1 MDSEYLLDKAKVRKN
16 FERAASTYDAS
27 AVLQKEIAS
36 RLLERLDYIRLQPK
50 TVLDL
55 GCGTGVITEDLLK
68 RYPKA
73 DIIALDLALNML
85 KKTQQNSKGK
95 FSNNWLSNNWLSN
108 KPSCICADAERLPF
122 KENALDLLVS
132 NLMLQWSNDL
142 QLVFN
147 GFQRVIA
154 PNGLLMFTTFGP
166 DTLKEMRESW
176 AAIDNTPHT
185 SQFID
190 MHDIGDA
197 LLKAGFSDPVMDME
211 IITMTYDSVRDV
223 MKDIKNI
230 GASNAVQGRSR
241 GLMGKQRLK
250 AFEIAYQRF
259 QQVDGCFPVTWEVLY
274 GHAWAPEGLKVEGF
288 EKIIPIQHQ

>member
-1 MDSEYLLDKAKVRKN
+1 MDAKYRLDKAKVRKN
-16 FERAASTYDAS
+16 FEQVASTYDVS
-27 AVLQKEIAS
+27 AVLQKEVAS
-36 RLLERLDYIRLQPK
+36 RLLERLDYIRLKPK
-50 TVLDL
+50 AVLDL
-55 GCGTGVITEDLLK
+55 GCGTGVITADILK

-73 DIIALDLALNML
+73 HIIALDLALNML
-85 KKTQQNSKGK
+85 KQTQQNSKGW
-95 FSNNWLSNNWLSN
+95 FSK
-108 KPSCICADAERLPF
+108 KPSCLCSDAEKLPLSD
-122 KENALDLLVS
+122 NSLDLLVS
-132 NLMLQWSNDL
+132 NLMLQWSNDV

-147 GFQRVIA
+147 GFQRVMA

-176 AAIDNTPHT
+176 ATVDNIPHT

-211 IITMTYDSVRDV
+211 VITMTYDSVRDV
-223 MKDIKNI
+223 MRDIKNI
-230 GASNAVQGRSR
+230 GASNATQGRSK

-250 AFEIAYQRF
+250 AFETAYKRF
-259 QQVDGCFPVTWEVLY
+259 QQVDGYFPVTWEVLY
-274 GHAWAPEGLKVEGF
+274 GHAWAPQGLKIEGF

>member
-1 MDSEYLLDKAKVRKN
+1 LDSEYFLDKKKVRKS
-16 FERAASTYDAS
+16 FEQAAITYDAS
-27 AVLQKEIAS
+27 AVLQKEVAS

-50 TVLDL
+50 AVLDL
-55 GCGTGVITEDLLK
+55 GCGTGVITADMLK

-73 DIIALDLALNML
+73 DIVALDLALNML
-85 KKTQQNSKGK
+85 KKTQQNTKGWFSK
-95 FSNNWLSNNWLSN
+95 
-108 KPSCICADAERLPF
+108 KPSCVCADAERLPF
-122 KENALDLLVS
+122 SDNSFDLLVS

-176 AAIDNTPHT
+176 AVVDNIPHT

-211 IITMTYDSVRDV
+211 VITMTYDSVRDV

-250 AFEIAYQRF
+250 AFEIAYERF

-274 GHAWAPEGLKVEGF
+274 GHAWAPEGLKIEGF
-288 EKIIPIQHQ
+288 EKIIPIQYQ